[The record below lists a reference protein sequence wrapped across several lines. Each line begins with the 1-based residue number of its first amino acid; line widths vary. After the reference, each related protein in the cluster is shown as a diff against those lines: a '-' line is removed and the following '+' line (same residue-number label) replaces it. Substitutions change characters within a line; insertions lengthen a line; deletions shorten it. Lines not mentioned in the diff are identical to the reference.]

1 MNIIGYFHGNDP
13 AACLVQDG
21 RLVAYVEEE
30 RLVRIKHAAGI
41 FPIRSIE
48 FCLQKGGLRISDVEC
63 FAYGW
68 DAPRYSNGG
77 MRAFY
82 DCVNKLYPPDAETL
96 SWQSRNVGW
105 FQETNLQEV
114 LRKHILNSFGANA
127 PRVQFVP
134 HHRSHALTAFFLSP
148 FEEALVFTVDGSG
161 DSQCATLWHGNGDK
175 LDCLH
180 QIEIPHSLGWFYSAM
195 TEYLGFQAYDG
206 EYKVM
211 GLAAFGNPHERFRRS
226 LAEVLH
232 PGAQG
237 WDYVLEPKYIHHGP
251 HSWSDRFTDR
261 LVELLGIPP
270 RFGSAPLTP
279 EYESL
284 AFETQHALETHTF
297 RLLRH
302 FREKTRLRK
311 LCMAGGVALNVKM
324 NSLIHSSGLFD
335 QIYIFPIPSDS
346 GTSIGAALGVYH
358 RATGRRPEPL
368 EHVFLGPSFTDA
380 EIEMQIRSCGLKYEM
395 CADIRER
402 TADFIAEGKVV
413 GWCQGPLEGGP
424 RALGGRSIL
433 ADPRHIA
440 SRDRVNAAIKF
451 REYWRPF
458 CPSLTIESVARFCKN
473 PAPAPFM
480 ILAFEATEEARQK
493 IPATVHVDG
502 TMRIQTVDRIFN
514 PCYHALLEALDR
526 KIGVPVVLNTSF
538 NIKGE
543 AMVSS
548 PRDCLRTF
556 FSTGIDALAM
566 GSFLIEKP
574 SNPLPLKPEEVIR

>member
-21 RLVAYVEEE
+21 RVVAYVEEE
-30 RLVRIKHAAGI
+30 RLARIKHAAGI

-48 FCLQKGGLRISDVEC
+48 FCLRKGGLHISDVDC

-68 DAPRYSNGG
+68 DAPRYSNGE
-77 MRAFY
+77 MDAFY
-82 DCVNKLYPPDAETL
+82 GRINTLYPPDGATL
-96 SWQSRNVGW
+96 SWQRRNVSW
-105 FQETNLQEV
+105 FDERNLQEL
-114 LRKHILNSFGANA
+114 LRKHILNCFGQKA
-127 PRVQFVP
+127 PPIRFYP
-134 HHRSHALTAFFLSP
+134 HHRSHAVTAFFLSP
-148 FEEALVFTVDGSG
+148 FDEALVFTVDGSG
-161 DSQCATLWHGNGDK
+161 DSQCATLWHGKGGS
-175 LDCLH
+175 LHLLH
-180 QIEIPHSLGWFYSAM
+180 QVEIPHSLGWFYSAM

-211 GLAAFGNPHERFRRS
+211 GLAAFGNPHEEFRRRLS
-226 LAEVLH
+226 EVLR

-237 WDYVLEPKYIHHGP
+237 WDYELDPKYIYHGA
-251 HSWSDRFTDR
+251 HTWSDRFTDR

-270 RFGSAPLTP
+270 RFGSTPLTP

-284 AFETQHALETHTF
+284 AFETQNALETHIL
-297 RLLRH
+297 RLLTH
-302 FREKTRLRK
+302 FREKTGLRH

-324 NSLIHSSGLFD
+324 NSVIHRSGLFD
-335 QIYIFPIPSDS
+335 EIYVFPIPSDS

-358 RATGRRPEPL
+358 RAVARRPEPL
-368 EHVFLGPSFTDA
+368 EHVFLGPSFNDA
-380 EIEMQIRSCGLKYEM
+380 EIELQIRSCGLRYET
-395 CADIRER
+395 CSDVSER
-402 TADFIAEGKVV
+402 TADLIAAGKVV

-433 ADPRHIA
+433 ADPRHVA

-458 CPSLTIESVARFCKN
+458 CPSLTIESVARFCKK

-480 ILAFEATEEARQK
+480 ILAFEATDEARQK
-493 IPATVHVDG
+493 VPATVHVDG
-502 TMRIQTVDRIFN
+502 TMRIQTVDRTSN
-514 PCYHALLEALDR
+514 PKYYALLEALDR

-543 AMVSS
+543 AIVSS

-566 GSFLIEKP
+566 GNFLIEKP
-574 SNPLPLKPEEVIR
+574 SKPLPLKPEDVIR